1 MSFVKLQSAR
11 FLNWVQEKNAADS
24 IESLIRQFDVLY
36 ESFASEHNVAGAV
49 VDSLMQIAVE
59 KPKKRVAKST
69 NSSGVSELTM
79 DLETNQIVVTDVDGA
94 VVEPVAKKPRA
105 PKKTKALEQPVV
117 VTEPVQEP
125 VVSEVKPKKRV
136 VIKKPNTTE
145 QPIVSEP
152 VVVPEVVVP
161 EPVVVSEPVVVPE
174 VVVSEVVVVN
184 TKPKIRVI
192 KKTKTTEPVVVEPVV
207 VEPVVVEPVVVEPV
221 VVEPVV
227 VEPVVVEP
235 VVVTE
240 EAKPKKR
247 SVAKKTKTIEQ
258 PVVQEEAPA
267 KQKRTYN
274 KKPKV
279 VEDTETNVVVVTPE
293 LVEEPIV
300 QPEPEPVPVPVPEEE
315 DAVELEEITINEET
329 FYADQAGNL
338 YNTEFVQVGRLEND
352 QVVLSESS

>member
-11 FLNWVQEKNAADS
+11 FLNWIQEKNAADS

-49 VDSLMQIAVE
+49 VDSLLQIAVE

-79 DLETNQIVVTDVDGA
+79 NLETNQIVVTDVDGA

-105 PKKTKALEQPVV
+105 PKKTKTLDQPVV
-117 VTEPVQEP
+117 SELAQEP

-136 VIKKPNTTE
+136 VIKKPKTTE
-145 QPIVSEP
+145 QP
-152 VVVPEVVVP
+152 
-161 EPVVVSEPVVVPE
+161 VVSEPVVSEP
-174 VVVSEVVVVN
+174 VVSEPVVHT

-192 KKTKTTEPVVVEPVV
+192 KKTKTTEPVVQDPVVLEPVVLEPVV
-207 VEPVVVEPVVVEPV
+207 VP
-221 VVEPVV
+221 
-227 VEPVVVEP
+227 
-235 VVVTE
+235 E

-258 PVVQEEAPA
+258 PVVTEPLVVQEEAPA

-300 QPEPEPVPVPVPEEE
+300 QPEPEPEPEPE
-315 DAVELEEITINEET
+315 DAVELDEICINDET

-352 QVVLSESS
+352 QIVLSESS